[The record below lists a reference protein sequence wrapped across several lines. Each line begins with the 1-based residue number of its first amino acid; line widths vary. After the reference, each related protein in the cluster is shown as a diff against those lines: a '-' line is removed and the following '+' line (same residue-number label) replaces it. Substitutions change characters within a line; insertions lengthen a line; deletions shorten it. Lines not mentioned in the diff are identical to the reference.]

1 MSRLNVDQLGGQT
14 TSNIE
19 VISGNT
25 LKVGVIEES
34 STNNGVQ
41 IDGVLIKDGEV
52 DGVDVSSL
60 TASPYKKNIIINGN
74 FDIWQR
80 GTSFTGTKYTAD
92 RWYVIAS
99 GTGTTTTSQQS
110 FTLGQTDVPSEP
122 KYYLRIAKSSG
133 ATSGDYL
140 SSKNESVRTFAG
152 QASVISFYAK
162 ASAATTLTPTI
173 RQNFGTGGSPSSV
186 NDAVKSDISVT
197 TSWQKFTITHTFD
210 SISGK
215 TLGTDGN
222 DHIEL
227 FFNIQNAAGDSIDF
241 AQFQWEKGSVA
252 TDFEIKPI
260 AEELALCQR
269 YYYKTF
275 APETTPAQN
284 VAADNY
290 VLVLRYTG
298 AGSVSTSQQHPVQM
312 AFSPDITTFN
322 PYAANSS
329 ARQTN
334 SSTDRA
340 LTLISQNRNKL
351 YFYWAGVDIHSV
363 HLHWTAEAEL

>member
-1 MSRLNVDQLGGQT
+1 M
-14 TSNIE
+14 TSE
-19 VISGNT
+19 
-25 LKVGVIEES
+25 LKVDTISEKTTASGV
-34 STNNGVQ
+34 T
-41 IDGVLIKDGEV
+41 IDGVELKDGSV
-52 DGVDVSSL
+52 KGNG
-60 TASPYKKNIIINGN
+60 TGRKNYIINGN

-110 FTLGQTDVPSEP
+110 FTLGQTDVLSEP

-152 QASVISFYAK
+152 QATVVSFYAK

-215 TLGTDGN
+215 TLGTAND

-227 FFNIQNAAGDSIDF
+227 FFNIQNAAGNSVDF

-252 TDFEIKPI
+252 TDFEVRPI
-260 AEELALCQR
+260 GEELTLCQR
-269 YYYKTF
+269 YFEVTYDTPPSTWSGDHYYDGVMQVYGSSNYIPGQRFSVKKRTSPTLTFYSKTGTSGQISYNGSS
-275 APETTPAQN
+275 AT
-284 VAADNY
+284 
-290 VLVLRYTG
+290 
-298 AGSVSTSQQHPVQM
+298 SVSGYDGNAHHINRLVIGGT
-312 AFSPDITTFN
+312 
-322 PYAANSS
+322 
-329 ARQTN
+329 
-334 SSTDRA
+334 SSTNA
-340 LTLISQNRNKL
+340 FLI
-351 YFYWAGVDIHSV
+351 YEAD
-363 HLHWTAEAEL
+363 AEL

>member
-1 MSRLNVDQLGGQT
+1 MPGKLIVDEIEDSGG
-14 TSNIE
+14 SS
-19 VISGNT
+19 VIGR
-25 LKVGVIEES
+25 
-34 STNNGVQ
+34 
-41 IDGVLIKDGEV
+41 
-52 DGVDVSSL
+52 
-60 TASPYKKNIIINGN
+60 KNLIINGN

-80 GTSFTGTKYTAD
+80 GTSFTATGYTAD
-92 RWYVIAS
+92 RWNAIVS
-99 GTGTTTTSQQS
+99 GTGTTTISQQS
-110 FTLGQTDVPSEP
+110 FTLGQTDVPNEP

-152 QASVISFYAK
+152 QATVISFYAK

-227 FFNIQNAAGDSIDF
+227 LFNIQNAAGDSIDF

-252 TDFEIKPI
+252 TDFEMQQPGDILLQCRRYFHFVTIWSGTFASFPSGFCAGNGNGTGTARLTYEDPSMQNFRTSPTASFEGTNNSSGSYRI
-260 AEELALCQR
+260 FRLYDNSSNDTQSVQAVSFSLLEWYDGGTNQGLCQMAI
-269 YYYKTF
+269 TWGTS
-275 APETTPAQN
+275 TT
-284 VAADNY
+284 
-290 VLVLRYTG
+290 
-298 AGSVSTSQQHPVQM
+298 AGNFTNEAHYRINS
-312 AFSPDITTFN
+312 I
-322 PYAANSS
+322 ANSPQV
-329 ARQTN
+329 RVLL
-334 SSTDRA
+334 D
-340 LTLISQNRNKL
+340 
-351 YFYWAGVDIHSV
+351 
-363 HLHWTAEAEL
+363 AEL

>member
-1 MSRLNVDQLGGQT
+1 MSSEIKVDT
-14 TSNIE
+14 ISEKTSA
-19 VISGNT
+19 
-25 LKVGVIEES
+25 
-34 STNNGVQ
+34 NGVT
-41 IDGVLIKDGEV
+41 IDGVLIKDGSINAN
-52 DGVDVSSL
+52 G
-60 TASPYKKNIIINGN
+60 TGRKNYIINGN

-80 GTSFTGTKYTAD
+80 GTSFTATGYTAD
-92 RWYVIAS
+92 RWYAIAS
-99 GTGTTTTSQQS
+99 GTGTTTISQQS
-110 FTLGQTDVPSEP
+110 FTLGQTDVPNEP

-186 NDAVKSDISVT
+186 NDVVKSDISVT

-215 TLGTDGN
+215 TLGTNNN

-252 TDFEIKPI
+252 TDFEVRPI
-260 AEELALCQR
+260 GEELNLCAR
-269 YYYKTF
+269 YYQKLISPRVNFNFDNAGLAINTSLLSVNIPIVNEMRIDSDGTTGTVTKSGNMAINDFASNGDNLSGTPVNFFRLSKTQLQLGINKG
-275 APETTPAQN
+275 TSNLT
-284 VAADNY
+284 
-290 VLVLRYTG
+290 
-298 AGSVSTSQQHPVQM
+298 AGSHYELS
-312 AFSPDITTFN
+312 
-322 PYAANSS
+322 AAND
-329 ARQTN
+329 A
-334 SSTDRA
+334 
-340 LTLISQNRNKL
+340 
-351 YFYWAGVDIHSV
+351 YFDIDM
-363 HLHWTAEAEL
+363 EL